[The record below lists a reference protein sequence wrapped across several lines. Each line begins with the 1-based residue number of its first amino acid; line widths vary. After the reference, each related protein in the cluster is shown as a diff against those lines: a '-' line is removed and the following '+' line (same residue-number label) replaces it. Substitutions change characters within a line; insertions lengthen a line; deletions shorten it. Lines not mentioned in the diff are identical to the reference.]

1 MSTAQNVPVAPRAV
15 EGGVATASC
24 RPHPH
29 TSVPV
34 LQALDVV
41 HRAHARLGPSAMD
54 RWSRCG
60 ACIRLSEGLGAAAP
74 GPAATAGT
82 VLHNAY
88 ERCQLGGAG
97 LTRAELLHL
106 EACGVSS
113 ARAQAILDQALKA
126 TATLLSRY
134 GVRHFVTE
142 LRVDPGR
149 RIGRSDFWGT
159 CDLLGVAPASRTVIL
174 ADFKSGRG
182 VVDPVD
188 NLQLLSYCLGALDL
202 LDFTPQRLVLAIVQP
217 PVFGD
222 EPAVWET
229 TPDVLMQFEQYAR
242 ERAAATDNP
251 TALPVPSTEACQW
264 CPARPICP
272 AHCDEGGTP

>member
-1 MSTAQNVPVAPRAV
+1 VT
-15 EGGVATASC
+15 TASC
-24 RPHPH
+24 KQYPQ

-41 HRAHARLGPSAMD
+41 GRAHAPLGPSAMD

-60 ACIRLSEGLGAAAP
+60 ACIRLSKGLGAAAP

-82 VLHNAY
+82 ILHGAY
-88 ERCQLGGAG
+88 ERCQLGGTG

-113 ARAQAILDQALKA
+113 ARAHTILNQALRA
-126 TATLLSRY
+126 TATLFDRY

-142 LRVDPGR
+142 VRVDPGR
-149 RIGRSDFWGT
+149 RIGRNDYWGT

-222 EPAVWET
+222 EAAVWET

-242 ERAAATDNP
+242 ERAAATDDP
-251 TALPVPSTEACQW
+251 TALPVASPEACQW

-272 AHCDEGGTP
+272 ALCDEGGTP